1 MKKELFQMIPLSLG
15 VGLFFA
21 LPGCGPNVPEE
32 HGRIGGSESSHSNSE
47 GAHGDHD
54 ASRVEEVH
62 KASQVTITANQIT
75 LAEIETKPATVGA
88 IYNELKLTGEVTLN
102 QDRVTHIVP
111 RVPGVVREVLKTL
124 GAQVDRGE
132 VLAILESRE
141 LADAK
146 AEYLASRERLSLA
159 NAIFTREEALWQKQ
173 ISSEQEY
180 LDAKRVLAETRIE
193 LRSSEQ
199 KLHALGV
206 SESYLRTL
214 PEQSDQSFTHFEMTA
229 PFAGIVIE
237 KHITLGEK
245 LDDEENV
252 FTIADLNTVWV
263 IGNVYEKDISR
274 VAAGQWAKVSV
285 KSYLD
290 SLFRGQV
297 GWIGSTLEE
306 ETRSLNIRVEVA
318 NRGHMLKPGM
328 FARLALEIE
337 EKQNTLIV
345 PPSALLSQ
353 GVETILFVE
362 EGPGHFERRVVEV
375 GNRSATAVEILDGV
389 GAGEKVVTNGAF
401 ILKSELEKEGF
412 EAGHAH

>member
-1 MKKELFQMIPLSLG
+1 MIPLSLG

-21 LPGCGPNVPEE
+21 LPGCGPNVTED
-32 HGRIGGSESSHSNSE
+32 HGRIGGSESTHSTSE
-47 GAHGDHD
+47 GDHD
-54 ASRVEEVH
+54 ESRVEEAH
-62 KASQVTITANQIT
+62 EASQVTITANQIT
-75 LAEIETKPATVGA
+75 LVEIETTPATVGA

-111 RVPGVVREVLKTL
+111 RVPGVVKEVLKTL
-124 GAQVDRGE
+124 GAQVERGE

-146 AEYLASRERLSLA
+146 AEYLASGERLSLA

-193 LRSSEQ
+193 LRSAEQ

-274 VAAGQWAKVSV
+274 VAAGQWATVSV
-285 KSYLD
+285 KSYPD

-297 GWIGSTLEE
+297 GWIGSTLSEA
-306 ETRSLNIRVEVA
+306 RSLKIRVEVD

-328 FARLALEIE
+328 FALLALEIE

-353 GVETILFVE
+353 GTKTILFVE
-362 EGPGHFERRVVEV
+362 EGAGRFERRIVDV
-375 GNRSATAVEILDGV
+375 GIRSATAVEILDGV